1 MKVPKS
7 KTMKLILRPF
17 VRRQMEMDA
26 LTEHPIF
33 REIDSW
39 IKVKSGALN
48 IASPSKKAMA
58 EKYLTIY
65 FAESYNCFHNMCMNY
80 VRVADSPHIIYKTL
94 HKIVDSTNERAIAA
108 CIPTLFVDKMNTR
121 FFKHIDIL
129 SNTIVMANLGGSY
142 STEYEQVSNVLDM
155 ALLFI
160 QMEADSIENTI
171 NHMNGELERVLK
183 GTVYDRT

>member
-7 KTMKLILRPF
+7 KTMRLILRPF
-17 VRRQMEMDA
+17 IKRQMEMDA

-39 IKVKSGALN
+39 VKVKSGAMN
-48 IASPSKKAMA
+48 IKSPSKKAMA

-65 FAESYNCFHNMCMNY
+65 FTESYNCFHNMCTNY
-80 VRVADSPHIIYKTL
+80 VRVSESPHTIYKTL
-94 HKIVDSTNERAIAA
+94 HKVVNSTNEQAIAA

-129 SNTIVMANLGGSY
+129 SNTIVMANIGSSY
-142 STEYEQVSNVLDM
+142 SSEYERISSVLDM

-160 QMEADSIENTI
+160 QMEADSIEDTI
-171 NHMNGELERVLK
+171 NNMNGELERVLK

>member
-48 IASPSKKAMA
+48 IVSPSKKA
-58 EKYLTIY
+58 I
-65 FAESYNCFHNMCMNY
+65 AESYNCFHNMCMNY
-80 VRVADSPHIIYKTL
+80 VRVAGSPHIIYKTL